1 MRHLFYTIAA
11 FAAAIALATGCSS
24 KTGEQAAAVED
35 EQTIEEARLAG
46 RNAARAFIFSKWNDT
61 IELQHRL
68 VEAGAKRSRFD
79 SLPQS
84 RAAFDSAFISTV
96 RTVDASVAEEIQ
108 RHAPK

>member
-1 MRHLFYTIAA
+1 MRHLPHTIAA
-11 FAAAIALATGCSS
+11 FTAVVVLAAACSS
-24 KTGEQAAAVED
+24 KGEQAAAVETA
-35 EQTIEEARLAG
+35 QQIEEARLEG

-68 VEAGAKRSRFD
+68 VEAGSRRARFD